1 MKKILKRISTL
12 FSNFWNSLEG
22 TSLIMDAVSHDEIF
36 STVSHLPHA
45 LAMIFMSMLNGKNN
59 KDELLRFA
67 ASGFRDFTR
76 IAASSP
82 EMWKDIFIDN
92 KEACLKDL
100 NEFKKQIE
108 KFESIVSNEEDL
120 EKYLQYASTL
130 RSNWNE

>member
-1 MKKILKRISTL
+1 M
-12 FSNFWNSLEG
+12 EG
-22 TSLIMDAVSHDEIF
+22 ISLIMDAIKHDEIF

-45 LAMIFMSMLNGKNN
+45 LAMIFMSMLNNKDN

-82 EMWKDIFIDN
+82 EMWRDIFIDN

-100 NEFKKQIE
+100 NEFKQQIE
-108 KFESIVSNEEDL
+108 TFESIIINEDDL
-120 EKYLQYASTL
+120 EQYLQHASIL

>member
-1 MKKILKRISTL
+1 
-12 FSNFWNSLEG
+12 
-22 TSLIMDAVSHDEIF
+22 
-36 STVSHLPHA
+36 
-45 LAMIFMSMLNGKNN
+45 MIFMSMLNGKNN

-100 NEFKKQIE
+100 MNLK
-108 KFESIVSNEEDL
+108 N
-120 EKYLQYASTL
+120 
-130 RSNWNE
+130 R